1 MINLSRLNLGKRA
14 GILLLSGILSSYGAV
29 NAAQH
34 VSLNYSHGVYTLEV
48 EKTTIKDVFNY
59 IEKNSNYVFVYDQ
72 SVKSRL
78 YEVINISTKGK
89 NVNDIIKELCEKAH
103 LSYTISGRQ
112 VSIKDN
118 RSQRGKSTASNG
130 KPKLIKGTVT
140 DDKGEPLP
148 GATVMIKGN
157 KQGTVT
163 DIDGNF
169 SINASEGSE
178 LVVTFIG
185 YDQQELKVDNRNTY
199 SVSMSEESSTLNE
212 LVVIGYGQ
220 VKKKDLTGSVTA
232 IKPDELNKGV
242 QSTAQDALVGK
253 IAGVNVVTSSGAPGS
268 GATIRIRSGASLSA
282 SNDPLIVIDGVPVDN
297 STIEGGGNILG
308 AINPNDIETFTVLK
322 DASATAIY
330 GSRASNGVIVIT
342 TKKGSDGKIKFNY
355 SGNVSLSTLAK
366 RLDPLTADEFRSFVP
381 TVTGVPA
388 NVEFG
393 EYNTDWQD
401 EIFRNAVS
409 TEHNLSMSGNLLKKA
424 PYRVSLG
431 YTDQQ
436 GIIKTNSYKRY
447 TFDGG
452 ITPSLL
458 DDHLTI
464 ALNAKLSS
472 ENNRLVDESV
482 VGNALRYDPT
492 RPVKTG
498 SPTSS
503 TYPGLGYFIW
513 MNGNLPMAIQT
524 DNPVAQLELQDFRN
538 DVSRFIGSANI
549 TYKVHGFED
558 LQFNLNLGMDY
569 LKSNYTK
576 DVPDMAG
583 TMYTSN
589 MKDGTGL
596 DYDGIQKKKN
606 ELLDFYVN
614 YAHTFAEKHDFS
626 VMAGY
631 GWQHFWKK
639 FNDTTLSPEGEE
651 LFSPY
656 HYETEYYLLSLY
668 GRVNYTYADKYMLT
682 ATLRADA
689 SSRFAKDNRWG
700 YFPSVALGWRIS
712 EENFLKNNKV
722 VSNLKLRLSYGQTG
736 QQDILNDYP
745 YMTTFTV
752 SYPESSYLFGDQWY
766 LTYRPNAYDNDIKW
780 ETTTTWNAGIDYGFL
795 DNRIYGAIDV
805 YKRHTKDLLNTINVI
820 SGTNYSSILTT
831 NIGEMDNEGVEF
843 SINAVPVQT
852 KDFKW
857 DIGLNYTWSTS
868 KITKLNTFDS
878 ESNFVQTGSISGTG
892 KYVQVFM
899 VGKRP
904 YTFYLAK
911 QAYDENGKP
920 LEGMYVQPDGSVS
933 STETR
938 YATDKSALPKSY
950 FGLNTSLTYKNWYL
964 GINAHGSFGAYVY
977 NYVRADQY
985 LQSVYSDQGSFS
997 NILPSTSKLGFQTQQ
1012 LYSDYFLESAD
1023 FFRLDNIT
1031 IGYTFKKLWNSD
1043 SNLRL
1048 AFTVQ
1053 NVCTITGY
1061 SGVDPE
1067 LSDGIDRDVYPRPRT
1082 FSLSANLNF

>member
-1 MINLSRLNLGKRA
+1 MINLSRFNLGKRA
-14 GILLLSGILSSYGAV
+14 GVILLSGILSSYGAAY
-29 NAAQH
+29 AAQH
-34 VSLNYSHGVYTLEV
+34 VSLNFSRGVYTLSV
-48 EKTTIKDVFNY
+48 EKTTIGDVFNY

-78 YEVINISTKGK
+78 QEVIDISTQGK
-89 NVNDIIKELCEKAH
+89 TVNDIIKELCEKAR
-103 LSYTISGRQ
+103 LDYSISGRQ
-112 VSIKDN
+112 VSVSDGRRHVSKAKG
-118 RSQRGKSTASNG
+118 Q
-130 KPKLIKGTVT
+130 PKNVRGTVK
-140 DDKGEPLP
+140 DANGEPLP
-148 GATVMIKGN
+148 GATVMVSGN
-157 KQGTVT
+157 NSQGTVT

-185 YDQQELKVDNRNTY
+185 YNQQKIKVDGRNTY
-199 SVSMSEESSTLNE
+199 AVSMSEESNTLNE

-253 IAGVNVVTSSGAPGS
+253 IAGVNVVSSSGAPGS

-297 STIEGGGNILG
+297 SDIEGGGNIIG

-342 TKKGSDGKIKFNY
+342 TKKGTDGKIKFNY
-355 SGNVSLSTLAK
+355 SGNVSLSSVAK
-366 RLDPLTADEFRSFVP
+366 RLEPLTADEFRSFVP
-381 TVTGVPA
+381 TVTGVPSG
-388 NVEFG
+388 VEFG
-393 EYNTDWQD
+393 TSNTDWQD
-401 EIFRNAVS
+401 EIFRTAIS

-472 ENNRLVDESV
+472 ENNRLVDGSV
-482 VGNALRYDPT
+482 VSNALRYDPT

-498 SPTSS
+498 SPTSD
-503 TYPGLGYFIW
+503 TDPGLGYFIW
-513 MNGNLPMAIQT
+513 MNGNYPMAIQT
-524 DNPVAQLELQDFRN
+524 DNPVAQLELQNFRN
-538 DVSRFIGSANI
+538 KVGRFIGSANI
-549 TYKVHGFED
+549 LYKVHGFED

-569 LKSNYTK
+569 LKSDYTK
-576 DVPDMAG
+576 DVPDFAG

-596 DYDGIQKKKN
+596 DYDGVQKKKN
-606 ELLDFYVN
+606 SLLDFYAN

-639 FNDTTLSPEGEE
+639 YDDTTLSPEGEE

-668 GRVNYTYADKYMLT
+668 GRINYTYADKYMLT

-689 SSRFAKDNRWG
+689 SSRFSKDNRWG

-752 SYPESSYLFGDQWY
+752 SYPESSYLFGDTWY
-766 LTYRPNAYDNDIKW
+766 NTYRPNAYDNDIKW
-780 ETTTTWNAGIDYGFL
+780 ETTITWNAGLDYGFL
-795 DNRIYGAIDV
+795 DNRIYGSVDV

-820 SGTNYSSILTT
+820 SGTNYSSVLTT

-857 DIGLNYTWSTS
+857 DLGFNYTWSTS

-920 LEGMYVQPDGSVS
+920 MEGMYVQPDGSIS

-938 YATDKSALPKSY
+938 YATNKSALPKSY
-950 FGLNTSLTYKNWYL
+950 IGFNTSLTYKNWYL

-997 NILPSTSKLGFQTQQ
+997 NILPSTRDLGFETQQ

-1031 IGYTFKKLWNSD
+1031 LGYTFKKLWNSD
-1043 SNLRL
+1043 SSLRL
-1048 AFTVQ
+1048 AFAVQ
-1053 NVCTITGY
+1053 NVFTITEY